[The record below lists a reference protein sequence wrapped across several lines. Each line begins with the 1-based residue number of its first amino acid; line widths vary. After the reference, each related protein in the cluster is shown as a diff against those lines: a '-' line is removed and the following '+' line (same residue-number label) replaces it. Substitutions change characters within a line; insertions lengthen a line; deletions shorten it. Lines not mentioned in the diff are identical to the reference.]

1 MTNSNKHN
9 TPNATIEEIDLK
21 EVIIKILKKWY
32 IFVIFGFFFIAFA
45 IYHVFSTPSQYKTTG
60 TVLIRAEQGMSALG
74 IDASFASDFLDIGT
88 AVDDEKI
95 IFQSKTIL
103 SQLVED
109 LNLQTS
115 SFYQKRLGGYYEL
128 YENEPL
134 IIIFPDNYKKNIK
147 GSLEIIVKKTKQST
161 WKIKFK
167 HKWKYKITK
176 FKAEID
182 NLSQP
187 LTTPWGNFAFIED
200 PSKIDPD
207 YPDYKLRF
215 ITVSKKS
222 RIDEYAQSISISISD
237 KKANAIN
244 ISIEGNSIV
253 KNEKIVNKI
262 IELYD
267 ANNLADKKNS
277 TLETLKLIEERTN
290 IVKQELDIIEY
301 KVEQYRTK
309 NNLADLS
316 TQAEI
321 IINSAN
327 IYEKTITNI
336 EMEYTL
342 ITFIENHI
350 LNSDTI
356 KLIPNTGISNEALTE
371 LIATYNARVME
382 YMRLSRSTNDDNP
395 FVSQLMDK
403 ILLTRENILQTI
415 ESTKESIQ
423 IRKQDYIRRN
433 AEMNEQLTSI
443 PTVEREY
450 IELAREQGIKRSIY
464 VFLLQKY
471 ENVQTALASNTK
483 TSKIIDYAYTPE
495 RPISPRKLVSLFIA
509 IFMAGICGL
518 IYIFL
523 ISFLNAKI
531 SDKDTLSSLTKN
543 RIIAF
548 IPSVEENI
556 ISQNSNNLLNQ
567 AFRSLRI
574 DLISTNN
581 KIILITNSETEKND
595 TKIALNTALSFTFL
609 KKKVALI
616 DINQN
621 NEYSIGFANYLN
633 NTSKIDD
640 IKQYYSNNDYLH
652 IYPIGESNTNTSDLL
667 ASEDFNNFIKN
678 IQNEYDYVVINS
690 TPIEYDSFQ
699 ILNKIANISLFVC
712 TKNVTKKEK
721 IKYLE
726 TLIDNN
732 KINNIAIIMNGL
744 SEKEIL

>member
-1 MTNSNKHN
+1 MSTNNN
-9 TPNATIEEIDLK
+9 TKNNTNIEEIDL
-21 EVIIKILKKWY
+21 IALALKILKKWY
-32 IFVIFGFFFIAFA
+32 VFVILGVLFIAFA

-74 IDASFASDFLDIGT
+74 IDASLASDFLDIGT

-103 SQLVED
+103 SQLVTELD
-109 LNLQTS
+109 LQTS
-115 SFYQKRLGGYYEL
+115 SFYQKRLGGYYQL

-134 IIIFPDNYKKNIK
+134 IVIFPDNYKQTIK
-147 GSLEIIVKKTKQST
+147 GSLRIDIKKTKEST

-167 HKWKYKITK
+167 HKWKFKVTK
-176 FKAEID
+176 FKAEIND
-182 NLSQP
+182 LSQP

-200 PSKIDPD
+200 VTKIDPE
-207 YPDYKLRF
+207 YPNYKLRF

-222 RIDEYAQSISISISD
+222 RIDEYSQNISISISD
-237 KKANAIN
+237 KKANAID
-244 ISIEGNSIV
+244 ISIEGGSIV

-267 ANNLADKKNS
+267 ENNLADKQNS
-277 TLETLKLIEERTN
+277 TLETLKLIEERTS

-309 NNLADLS
+309 NNLADFS

-327 IYEKTITNI
+327 VYEKTITNI

-342 ITFIENHI
+342 VSFIENHI

-356 KLIPNTGISNEALTE
+356 KLIPNTGISNVALSE
-371 LIATYNARVME
+371 LIGAYNARVME

-415 ESTKESIQ
+415 ASTKESIE

-433 AEMNEQLTSI
+433 TEMNEQLSSI

-450 IELAREQGIKRSIY
+450 IELAREQSIKRSIY

-483 TSKIIDYAYTPE
+483 TSKIVDYAYTPE
-495 RPISPRKLVSLFIA
+495 KPISPRKLVSLFIA
-509 IFMAGICGL
+509 VFMAGLCGL

-523 ISFLNAKI
+523 ESLLNTKI
-531 SDKDTLSSLTKN
+531 LNKSQLSNLSKNTIIASLPETKN
-543 RIIAF
+543 
-548 IPSVEENI
+548 NI
-556 ISQNSNNLLNQ
+556 ISHNSEDILNQ
-567 AFRSLRI
+567 AFRSLRT
-574 DLISTNN
+574 DLITN
-581 KIILITNSETEKND
+581 KTILITNSKTEGKDIN
-595 TKIALNTALSFTFL
+595 IALNTALSFAFIN
-609 KKKVALI
+609 KRVAF
-616 DINQN
+616 INAN
-621 NEYSIGFANYLN
+621 KDNENSVGFANYLTN
-633 NTSKIDD
+633 SQYKIEN
-640 IKQYYSNNDYLH
+640 IKKSYADNDYLD
-652 IYPIGESNTNTSDLL
+652 IYPLGETTANLSDLL
-667 ASEDFNNFIKN
+667 LTKEFENLIKHL
-678 IQNEYDYVVINS
+678 QDEYDYIVINS
-690 TPIEYDSFQ
+690 TPLESDSFK
-699 ILNKIANISLFVC
+699 ILNKLANITLFIC
-712 TKNVTKKEK
+712 TKNITKKEN

-726 TLIDNN
+726 SLIDSRQV
-732 KINNIAIIMNGL
+732 NNIAIVMNGL

>member
-1 MTNSNKHN
+1 MSTNNN
-9 TPNATIEEIDLK
+9 TKNNTNIEEIDL
-21 EVIIKILKKWY
+21 IALALKILKKWY
-32 IFVIFGFFFIAFA
+32 VFVILGVLFIAFA

-74 IDASFASDFLDIGT
+74 IDASLASDFLDIGT

-103 SQLVED
+103 SQLVTELD
-109 LNLQTS
+109 LQTS
-115 SFYQKRLGGYYEL
+115 SFYQKRLGGYYQL

-134 IIIFPDNYKKNIK
+134 IVIFPDNYKQTIK
-147 GSLEIIVKKTKQST
+147 GSLRIDIKKTKEST

-167 HKWKYKITK
+167 HKWKFKVTK
-176 FKAEID
+176 FKAEIND
-182 NLSQP
+182 LSQP

-200 PSKIDPD
+200 VTKIDPE
-207 YPDYKLRF
+207 YPNYKLRF

-222 RIDEYAQSISISISD
+222 RIDEYSQNISISISD
-237 KKANAIN
+237 KKANAID
-244 ISIEGNSIV
+244 ISIEGGSIV

-267 ANNLADKKNS
+267 ENNLADKQNS
-277 TLETLKLIEERTN
+277 TLETLKLIEERTS

-309 NNLADLS
+309 NNLADFS

-327 IYEKTITNI
+327 VYEKTITNI

-342 ITFIENHI
+342 VTFIENHI

-356 KLIPNTGISNEALTE
+356 KLIPNTGISNEALSE
-371 LIATYNARVME
+371 LIGAYNARVME

-415 ESTKESIQ
+415 ASTKESIE

-433 AEMNEQLTSI
+433 TEMNEQLSSI

-450 IELAREQGIKRSIY
+450 IELAREQSIKRSIY

-483 TSKIIDYAYTPE
+483 TSKIVDYAYTPE
-495 RPISPRKLVSLFIA
+495 KPISPRKLVSLFIA
-509 IFMAGICGL
+509 VFMAGLCGL

-523 ISFLNAKI
+523 ESLLNTKI
-531 SDKDTLSSLTKN
+531 LNKSQLSNLSKNTIIASLPETKN
-543 RIIAF
+543 
-548 IPSVEENI
+548 NI
-556 ISQNSNNLLNQ
+556 ISHNSEDILNQ
-567 AFRSLRI
+567 AFRSLRT
-574 DLISTNN
+574 DLITN
-581 KIILITNSETEKND
+581 KTILITNSKTEGKDIN
-595 TKIALNTALSFTFL
+595 IALNTALSFAFIN
-609 KKKVALI
+609 KRVAF
-616 DINQN
+616 INAN
-621 NEYSIGFANYLN
+621 KDNENSVGFANYLTN
-633 NTSKIDD
+633 SQYKIEN
-640 IKQYYSNNDYLH
+640 IKKSYADNDYLD
-652 IYPIGESNTNTSDLL
+652 IYPLGETTANLSDLL
-667 ASEDFNNFIKN
+667 LTKEFENLIKHL
-678 IQNEYDYVVINS
+678 QDEYDYIVINS
-690 TPIEYDSFQ
+690 TPLESDSFK
-699 ILNKIANISLFVC
+699 ILNKLANITLFIC
-712 TKNVTKKEK
+712 TKNITKKEN

-726 TLIDNN
+726 SLIDSRQV
-732 KINNIAIIMNGL
+732 NNIAIVMNGL